1 MVKKAKSALSAFWKD
16 ESAQGS
22 TEYILLL
29 AVVVIIAVLFK
40 DRIKTLVQ
48 GRLDNLDQ
56 GVKGIDATGG

>member
-1 MVKKAKSALSAFWKD
+1 MVKKTLKALWKD

-40 DRIKTLVQ
+40 GRIKEMVT
-48 GRLDNLDQ
+48 GKLDELNTGMGQ
-56 GVKGIDATGG
+56 IKATDN